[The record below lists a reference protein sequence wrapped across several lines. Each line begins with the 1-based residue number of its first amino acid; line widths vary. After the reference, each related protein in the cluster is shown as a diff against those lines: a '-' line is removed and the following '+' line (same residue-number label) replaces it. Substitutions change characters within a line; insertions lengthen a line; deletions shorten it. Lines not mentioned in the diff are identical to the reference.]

1 MAGEPLARRPEFA
14 AVETAMDLVG
24 KRTSSGLPF
33 IADESWRPLGP
44 GCRKGLSRDLVWP
57 DGIIPDTPGLVG
69 EARRVELTKI
79 LACRLNESQPM
90 IQCALCAYES
100 YREPHSGRTLTF
112 APYASN
118 PSGQILEEVR
128 PQVWT
133 LHLSSYRLWV

>member
-69 EARRVELTKI
+69 EARRVELTK
-79 LACRLNESQPM
+79 SQPM

-100 YREPHSGRTLTF
+100 YREPHSGRTLGLAGNTS
-112 APYASN
+112 P
-118 PSGQILEEVR
+118 
-128 PQVWT
+128 
-133 LHLSSYRLWV
+133 